1 MASVVL
7 HALTS
12 LTYVVVAV
20 ARRLGLIR
28 RSGSDGVICWLI
40 YAPKGGETQCS
51 GFKFNPHQWTGPI
64 APRVTRAL
72 ILRHGLDCLESVE
85 DYLLP
90 RFIDGNPISKYVTFA
105 VLFVEPSMATWYM
118 VPMLPMIDTYDLKL
132 FYTLCTYNSIKRF
145 VLTVSS
151 ILWLL

>member
-1 MASVVL
+1 MIL

-20 ARRLGLIR
+20 ARRLGYIGDCVEPME
-28 RSGSDGVICWLI
+28 SFGSFTPHRAGDAV
-40 YAPKGGETQCS
+40 
-51 GFKFNPHQWTGPI
+51 FRHFNRHRWTGPV

-72 ILRHGLDCLESVE
+72 ILWLGLESHESVE

-105 VLFVEPSMATWYM
+105 VLIVKLVWRPYIWY
-118 VPMLPMIDTYDLKL
+118 PYRL
-132 FYTLCTYNSIKRF
+132 
-145 VLTVSS
+145 
-151 ILWLL
+151 